1 MKTRTLSS
9 NACCLWFVV
18 LAIAAISI
26 RSSRAATSNPAP
38 DPVILAQAGRP
49 GVTARSFYEGK
60 TITMIIPF
68 APAGTTDIG
77 ARVVAKYLGKH
88 IPGNPTIITQ
98 NMPGA
103 GGMIGAN
110 QLYGVA
116 KPDGLTIATIS
127 RAHYLEQMVGRPEV
141 RFDFRKFSWIG
152 SFNSALMFLACR
164 TDSGFTGVDK
174 IRSAN
179 KPARIGQGSSGS
191 ISFIFSSLVEE
202 ALSLKFHNVM
212 GYKSGRDTDL
222 GMERGEVDCRASSD
236 VTTGRPPWREWVE
249 KRFVTFILQQ
259 GPKKSR
265 VLPREIPTVYE
276 LASPDAKPVLNLMD
290 VMLAYTEFAVPFAAP
305 PEIPA
310 DQLRI
315 LRSGFEKMLADPGFA
330 AEAKKLVDWD
340 GSYLNGEQLQARI
353 DKVVNQPPETL
364 KRIKEILQ

>member
-1 MKTRTLSS
+1 MNRRTVESLWLGLFLSIECFS
-9 NACCLWFVV
+9 VV
-18 LAIAAISI
+18 SAHAA
-26 RSSRAATSNPAP
+26 ALTSEPAP
-38 DPVILAQAGRP
+38 LILAQAAQP
-49 GVTARSFYEGK
+49 FYEGK
-60 TITMIIPF
+60 TVTMVIPF

-77 ARVVAKYLGKH
+77 ARVVAKHLGKH
-88 IPGNPTIITQ
+88 IPGNPTVITQ

-110 QLYGVA
+110 HLYGVA

-164 TDSGFTGVDK
+164 TDSGFTNVDK
-174 IRSAN
+174 IRAAGKSV
-179 KPARIGQGSSGS
+179 RIGQGSSGS

-202 ALSLKFHNVM
+202 ALGFKFHNVM

-222 GMERGEVDCRASSD
+222 GMERGEVDCRGTSD
-236 VTTGRPPWREWVE
+236 ITALRSPWPEWLD
-249 KRFVTFILQQ
+249 KRFMTLVLQQ

-265 VLPREIPTVYE
+265 VLPQGLPTVHE
-276 LASPDAKPVLNLMD
+276 LAAPEAKVVLNLMD
-290 VMLAYTEFAVPFAAP
+290 VMLAYTEFVVPFAAP
-305 PEIPA
+305 PETPVER
-310 DQLRI
+310 LRT
-315 LRSGFEKMLADPGFA
+315 LRSGFEKMLADPEFA

-340 GSYLNGEQLQARI
+340 GSFLTGEQLQSRI
-353 DKVVNQPPETL
+353 DKIVNQSPETL

>member
-1 MKTRTLSS
+1 MFFATLFLTLIVAAPFTRADQRTPAPPQATL
-9 NACCLWFVV
+9 AQL
-18 LAIAAISI
+18 
-26 RSSRAATSNPAP
+26 SRQAATA
-38 DPVILAQAGRP
+38 RP
-49 GVTARSFYEGK
+49 FYEGK
-60 TITMIIPF
+60 TIHLIIPF

-77 ARVVAKYLGKH
+77 ARIVAKYLGRH
-88 IPGNPTIITQ
+88 IPGNPAVIAQ

-110 QLYGVA
+110 HLYSIA

-127 RAHYLEQMVGRPEV
+127 RAHYLEQMIGRPEV

-164 TDSGFTGVDK
+164 SDSGFTSLDK
-174 IRSAN
+174 IRGAT

-191 ISFIFSSLVEE
+191 ISFVFSSLVEE
-202 ALSLKFHNVM
+202 ALNFKFHNVM

-236 VTTGRPPWREWVE
+236 VTTGRAPWREWVE

-265 VLPREIPTVYE
+265 VLPKEIPTVYE

-305 PEIPA
+305 PSTPA
-310 DQLRI
+310 EPLRA
-315 LRSGFEKMLADPGFA
+315 LRAGFEKMLADPEFG

-340 GSYLNGEQLQARI
+340 GSYLTGEQLQAKI
-353 DKVVNQPPETL
+353 DKTVTQPPEVI

>member
-1 MKTRTLSS
+1 MSRRTVESLWLGLFLSIG
-9 NACCLWFVV
+9 WFSVV
-18 LAIAAISI
+18 TGHAASLAA
-26 RSSRAATSNPAP
+26 
-38 DPVILAQAGRP
+38 DPPSMILAQAARP
-49 GVTARSFYEGK
+49 FYEGK
-60 TITMIIPF
+60 TVTMVIPF

-77 ARVVAKYLGKH
+77 ARVVAKHLGKH
-88 IPGNPTIITQ
+88 IPGNPTVITQ

-110 QLYGVA
+110 HLYGVA

-164 TDSGFTGVDK
+164 TDSGFTNVDK
-174 IRSAN
+174 IRAAGKSV
-179 KPARIGQGSSGS
+179 RIGQGSSGS

-202 ALSLKFHNVM
+202 ALNIKFHNVM

-236 VTTGRPPWREWVE
+236 VTTGRSPWREWVE

-265 VLPREIPTVYE
+265 VLSREIPTVYE
-276 LASPDAKPVLNLMD
+276 LAPPDAKPVLNLMD

-305 PEIPA
+305 PETPA
-310 DQLRI
+310 EQLRT
-315 LRSGFEKMLADPGFA
+315 LRNGFEKMLADPEFA

-340 GSYLNGEQLQARI
+340 GSFLTGEQLQSRI
-353 DKVVNQPPETL
+353 DKIVNQSPETL